1 MEVKIN
7 EDSCIGCGACQ
18 SICENVFELNDE
30 GLSSV
35 KVEEVS
41 EEDTQAVKDAAD
53 ACPTSAIEIKE
64 K

>member
-1 MEVKIN
+1 MKVKIN

-35 KVEEVS
+35 KVEEVG
-41 EEDTQAVKDAAD
+41 EEDQQSVRDASD
-53 ACPTSAIEIKE
+53 SCPTSAIEIE
-64 K
+64 E